1 MWYAH
6 ELQAVGRL
14 LGDTVESP
22 SLEFGCLD
30 GVNTFLLLGG
40 EFDFAFDLYKN
51 VNVRPDHLA
60 TTHDYFDAAD
70 VLPGAAD
77 LQVRPANGF
86 DYALDYKA
94 THLRK
99 AAALGLYKQ
108 TILQGLDDPVS
119 SLEAESLAT
128 IWAPML
134 FWVERTRIT
143 TVLRDFHRVLRTGGR
158 IVTML
163 PDACI
168 GAHLIQARGAVAGA
182 DDAWIREIDVGKH
195 ANFTRNSRSFQE
207 WEDVFGQAGLVV
219 TSHARFA
226 PPLIVRIYDIGF
238 RPMFPVFMKMYDALR
253 QCSSAAL
260 LDVKRHWVETCGHFL
275 KPLCEDSAADSAL
288 SEMTWHVFELRRRP

>member
-6 ELQAVGRL
+6 ELHAVGRL
-14 LGDTVESP
+14 LGDSVESP

-40 EFDFAFDLYKN
+40 EFNFAFDLYKN
-51 VNVRPDHLA
+51 VNARPHHLV

-70 VLPGAAD
+70 DLPRAGD
-77 LQVRPANGF
+77 VQVMPANGF

-108 TILQGLDDPVS
+108 TILQDLDAPLS
-119 SLEAESLAT
+119 GLEAESLAT

-134 FWVERTRIT
+134 FWVNRKRIT
-143 TVLRDFHRVLRTGGR
+143 TVLQDFHRVLRASGR
-158 IVTML
+158 LVTML
-163 PDACI
+163 PDASI
-168 GAHLIQARGAVAGA
+168 GAHLIQARAAAAGA
-182 DDAWIREIDVGKH
+182 DESWIREIDVGKQ
-195 ANFTRNSRSFQE
+195 ANFTRNSRSFQQ
-207 WEDVFGQAGLVV
+207 WEEVFGKAGLVV
-219 TSHARFA
+219 TAHARFA
-226 PPLIVRIYDIGF
+226 PPVIVRIYDIGF

-260 LDVKRHWVETCGHFL
+260 LDVKRHWVETCSHFL
-275 KPLCEDSAADSAL
+275 KPLCEDSATDAAL
-288 SEMTWHVFELRRRP
+288 SEMTWHVFELRRQP